1 MTEDQRS
8 ESRVAGLLD
17 SIDAASR
24 KLELA
29 IKEKRSKK
37 STDMPADGNIG
48 LEGVETENTGE
59 KDDLHAEGGSDSVV
73 SVAEEESVEKDI
85 PDLTESSYH
94 KSPVEEPDSLMEQAP
109 ITKPRRPRRRSEY
122 EMYEW
127 VLLLANLIMWP
138 TVIIISIILGSGDAI
153 EGRSYNMEDNY
164 LMLIGPLAL
173 TMFFFMMLYKMDS
186 NARDGSLYAA
196 EKQSYLDEME
206 KYLEARKAYLELVTI
221 QADLKKQELIGVPS
235 SEE

>member
-1 MTEDQRS
+1 MPEEERPRS
-8 ESRVAGLLD
+8 RMAEILD
-17 SIDAASR
+17 SIDSASR
-24 KLELA
+24 KLEVA

-37 STDMPADGNIG
+37 TTEEHADENVEQVGEGENAVLQTEEG
-48 LEGVETENTGE
+48 PESLEGDV
-59 KDDLHAEGGSDSVV
+59 GGDS
-73 SVAEEESVEKDI
+73 SEMEI
-85 PDLTESSYH
+85 PVITESSYP
-94 KSPVEEPDSLMEQAP
+94 KSPVEESDSLMEQAP

-138 TVIIISIILGSGDAI
+138 TVIVISIILGSGDAI
-153 EGRSYNMEDNY
+153 EGRSYSMEENY
-164 LMLIGPLAL
+164 LMLVGPLAL
-173 TMFFFMMLYKMDS
+173 TLFFFVMLYKMDS

-221 QADLKKQELIGVPS
+221 QADLKKQELTGKTS